1 MESKSTTRYSEQYMK
16 LCEISPIEDET
27 EMLPIQFLIIL
38 WRYKAAAC
46 VYRKIS
52 LFSPKNV
59 NVPPCISEH
68 KCQVTTVT
76 IQTKHDVA
84 THSTCAS

>member
-1 MESKSTTRYSEQYMK
+1 MESKSTTKYSEQYMK

-27 EMLPIQFLIIL
+27 EMLPIQFLIL
-38 WRYKAAAC
+38 WRYTAAVG
-46 VYRKIS
+46 VYREIS
-52 LFSPKNV
+52 LLSPKNI
-59 NVPPCISEH
+59 NVPPFISEH
-68 KCQVTTVT
+68 KCQGTTVT

>member
-1 MESKSTTRYSEQYMK
+1 MESKSTTKYSEQYMK

-27 EMLPIQFLIIL
+27 EMLPIQFFKFCGDIQRL
-38 WRYKAAAC
+38 
-46 VYRKIS
+46 YREIS
-52 LFSPKNV
+52 LLSPKNI

-68 KCQVTTVT
+68 KCQGTTVT

-84 THSTCAS
+84 THLTCAS